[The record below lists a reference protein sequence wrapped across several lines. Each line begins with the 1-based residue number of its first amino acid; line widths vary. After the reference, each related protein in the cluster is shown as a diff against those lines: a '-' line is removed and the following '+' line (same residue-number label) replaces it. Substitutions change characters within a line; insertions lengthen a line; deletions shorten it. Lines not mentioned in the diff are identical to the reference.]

1 MEVKM
6 LRKVSTLSIAGAL
19 IAGALFSTPANAA
32 ISNGSTCTVV
42 KKTVKVSGF
51 TYRCA
56 TAVKSTVTLDGTKT
70 TIYLPASAKTK
81 NAKKYYL
88 AIDCINETA
97 YYAKSVK
104 ELAALEK
111 DTAVALLAIDAQITE
126 QNAKSLNV
134 QTQIDALIKE
144 NADIALKIK
153 EQTDLIPVAQ
163 KEVVDL
169 TAKIAVVTK
178 QIEDFT
184 VILDDSKAKLAT
196 LKADTVNA
204 AKNAL
209 AITKLSTAISQLSS
223 AITSLKSS
231 NSTTK
236 IQMQSVNGSISKYNS
251 SILQLR
257 STTSKNLASIEN
269 SKKIGS
275 TIITLNKT
283 KELTA
288 SQLQQAKDAL
298 GQTKNSRNLI
308 CSEGL

>member
-1 MEVKM
+1 M

-19 IAGALFSTPANAA
+19 VAGALFSAPAYAA
-32 ISNGSTCTVV
+32 VSNGSTCTVV
-42 KKTVKVSGF
+42 NKTTKVSGF
-51 TYRCA
+51 TYKCV

-88 AIDCINETA
+88 ATDCITETA
-97 YYAKSVK
+97 SFIKSTK
-104 ELAALEK
+104 DIATLEAS
-111 DTAVALLAIDAQITE
+111 TATALLAIDAQIAE
-126 QNAKSLNV
+126 QNAKSSSV
-134 QTQIDALIKE
+134 QTQIDALLKE
-144 NADIALKIK
+144 NADIALQIK

-163 KEVVDL
+163 KEVTEL

-178 QIEDFT
+178 QIDDFT
-184 VILDDSKAKLAT
+184 LILNDSKAKLAT

-204 AKNAL
+204 AKNAT
-209 AITKLSTAISQLSS
+209 AITKLATAISQLSTS
-223 AITSLKSS
+223 ITSLKSS
-231 NSTTK
+231 NTTTK

-251 SILQLR
+251 SILQLK

-275 TIITLNKT
+275 TIVTLNKT
-283 KELTA
+283 KELTS

-298 GQTKNSRNLI
+298 AQTKNSRNLL
-308 CSEGL
+308 CSAGL

>member
-1 MEVKM
+1 M

-32 ISNGSTCTVV
+32 VSNGSTCTVV
-42 KKTVKVSGF
+42 NKTTKVSGF
-51 TYRCA
+51 TYKCV

-88 AIDCINETA
+88 AVDCVKETA
-97 YYAKSVK
+97 SYIKSTK
-104 ELAALEK
+104 EIAALEAS
-111 DTAVALLAIDAQITE
+111 TATALLEIDVQIAE
-126 QNAKSLNV
+126 QNAKSSNV
-134 QTQIDALIKE
+134 QTQIDALLKE

-163 KEVVDL
+163 KEVADL

-184 VILDDSKAKLAT
+184 VILNDSKAKLAT

-204 AKNAL
+204 AKNVTAISKL
-209 AITKLSTAISQLSS
+209 ATAISQLSTS
-223 AITSLKSS
+223 ITSLKTS
-231 NSTTK
+231 NSSTK

-251 SILQLR
+251 SILQLK

-275 TIITLNKT
+275 TIVTLNKT
-283 KELTA
+283 KDLTS

-298 GQTKNSRNLI
+298 GQTKNSRNLL
-308 CSEGL
+308 CSAGL